1 MEPVREYFRSF
12 LSSVYPVLKKTQ
24 NVQFFGLFHHIY
36 HCTHF
41 LKKLIYKKLVLG
53 QLNGQEMFSTQA
65 MEVKK
70 LKIISFLFLLQFKST
85 ATYLDTD
92 MFKKE
97 SFPGTKFYS

>member
-12 LSSVYPVLKKTQ
+12 LSWVYPILKKTQ
-24 NVQFFGLFHHIY
+24 HVQFFGLFHHIY
-36 HCTHF
+36 LCAHF
-41 LKKLIYKKLVLG
+41 SKKLIYKKLVLG

-70 LKIISFLFLLQFKST
+70 LKILSFSCYNFKST

-92 MFKKE
+92 MFMKE